1 MDRINVLDKHVSEL
15 IAAGE
20 VVDRPASIVKELLEN
35 SIDAGASKIFVEIK
49 RGGIKYIKVSDN
61 GSGIYSKDVKKAFLR
76 HATSK
81 VSGEHDLDSIKT
93 LGFRGEAL
101 SSICSVSKLELITKS
116 LDEDT
121 GVKYVIVG
129 GEEEKFEECGC
140 PQGTTFIIRDVFFN
154 TPARMKFL
162 KTDISEGNAI
172 CALMDNI
179 AVSHPEI
186 SFKLI
191 RDGKEILNTPGD
203 GKISS
208 CIYSV
213 FGKNFFEE
221 LIPIEYNMENVQ
233 ISGYISKPS
242 CSRPSRNMQHFFIN
256 SRYVKTKIAC
266 NALEEAFKGCIMVG
280 KYPSCVIY
288 INVPYNFVDVNVHP
302 SKTEVRFVNERPVF
316 DAIYYGV
323 KSSISRNNRESL
335 NLSSGN
341 QKIEYK
347 KDAPKD
353 EYKIL
358 EENKTEPDFME
369 ISFNNLKLNSPEK
382 KLNYSDE
389 KLKDSASE
397 RYALAFKKNRETLKP
412 IFKEKKEPTDSNY
425 KDIFEGEPALFSKV
439 PNLKILGEIFKCY
452 IVVQNN
458 FDNIILIDKHAA
470 HERIIFEKLKFSG
483 NKKVESQVLIS
494 PIVITLNKVEY
505 SCIIENLQTFK
516 SSGYELEDFGPGNI
530 LVRSIPM
537 HTDIS
542 STKDFIIEIANY
554 ILKNKR
560 DLNTSYLDWLYHN
573 IACRSAIKGGNIS
586 SDEEI
591 LDLVNKL
598 ISNPDIK
605 HCPHGRPIYF
615 SVSKKDID
623 KKFSRT

>member
-35 SIDAGASKIFVEIK
+35 SIDAGASKILVEIK

-61 GSGIYSKDVKKAFLR
+61 GSGIYSEDVKKAFLR

-81 VSGEHDLDSIKT
+81 VSGEQDLDSIKT

-116 LDEDT
+116 LNEDT

-221 LIPIEYNMENVQ
+221 LIPIEYKMENVQ

-242 CSRPSRNMQHFFIN
+242 CSRPSRNMQNFFVN

-266 NALEEAFKGCIMVG
+266 TALEEAFKGYITVG

-323 KSSISRNNRESL
+323 KSSISRNDRESL
-335 NLSSGN
+335 NLSSSN
-341 QKIEYK
+341 QKMEYK
-347 KDAPKD
+347 RDIPK
-353 EYKIL
+353 L
-358 EENKTEPDFME
+358 ECEGLEGNKVKPDFME
-369 ISFNNLKLNSPEK
+369 MSFSNLKLNSPEK
-382 KLNYSDE
+382 KFNYSTE
-389 KLKDSASE
+389 KSKESASE
-397 RYALAFKKNRETLKP
+397 IYVPNFKKNQETLKTV
-412 IFKEKKEPTDSNY
+412 FKEKKTPIA
-425 KDIFEGEPALFSKV
+425 KDIFEGEPVLFNKV

-470 HERIIFEKLKFSG
+470 HERIIFEKLKSSENG
-483 NKKVESQVLIS
+483 KVGSQILIS

-505 SCIIENLQTFK
+505 SCVIENLQTFK
-516 SSGYELEDFGPGNI
+516 SSGYELEDFGSGNI

-537 HTDIS
+537 YVDIS

-554 ILKNKR
+554 ILKNKK
-560 DLNTSYLDWLYHN
+560 DLSTSYLDWLYHN
-573 IACRSAIKGGNIS
+573 IACRSAIKGGSIS
-586 SDEEI
+586 SSEEI

-605 HCPHGRPIYF
+605 YCPHGRPVYF

>member
-81 VSGEHDLDSIKT
+81 VSGEQDLDSIKT

-116 LDEDT
+116 LDEDM
-121 GVKYVIVG
+121 GIKYVIVG

-162 KTDISEGNAI
+162 KTDVSEGNAI

-208 CIYSV
+208 SIYSV

-221 LIPIEYNMENVQ
+221 LIPIEYKMENVR

-242 CSRPSRNMQHFFIN
+242 CSRPSRNMQNFFVN

-266 NALEEAFKGCIMVG
+266 TALEEAFKGYITVG

-323 KSSISRNNRESL
+323 KSSISRNDRESL
-335 NLSSGN
+335 SLSIDN
-341 QKIEYK
+341 QKVEYK
-347 KDAPKD
+347 KDTPKA
-353 EYKIL
+353 ERKSL
-358 EENKTEPDFME
+358 EENKIKPNFME
-369 ISFNNLKLNSPEK
+369 VNFSNLKLNSPEE
-382 KLNYSDE
+382 KLNYSAE
-389 KLKDSASE
+389 KFKDSASE
-397 RYALAFKKNRETLKP
+397 SYLSAFKKNQENLKP
-412 IFKEKKEPTDSNY
+412 VFKEKKEPTA

-483 NKKVESQVLIS
+483 NKKVESQILIN

-505 SCIIENLQTFK
+505 SCVIENLQTFK

-537 HTDIS
+537 YVDIS

-554 ILKNKR
+554 ILKNKK
-560 DLNTSYLDWLYHN
+560 DLSTSYLDWLYHN
-573 IACRSAIKGGNIS
+573 IACRSAIKGGSIS
-586 SDEEI
+586 SNEEI

-605 HCPHGRPIYF
+605 YCPHGRPVYF